1 MGQALGMV
9 ETRGFI
15 AVVEAADAMLKSA
28 DVRLVGYER
37 VGSAYCC
44 ATVRGELAAVKAAVE
59 AGAAAGRRVG
69 EVVGSRVIAR
79 PHPDLGS
86 FLPVGGGDQPADSDR
101 GNS

>member
-28 DVRLVGYER
+28 EVTLVGYER
-37 VGSAYCC
+37 IGSAYCC
-44 ATVRGELAAVKAAVE
+44 VSVRGELAAVKAAVE
-59 AGAAAGRRVG
+59 AGTAAGRRVG

-79 PHPDLGS
+79 PHAGLAPV
-86 FLPVGGGDQPADSDR
+86 LPVDHPEP
-101 GNS
+101 